1 MARRTPAPVWFQ
13 IRRSRQ
19 LIVYLLIAHGLGA
32 VGLLL
37 AELATPIRAG
47 LGLVLLLSLARQLWV
62 HGARRGAAAVRAV
75 HWQADGHWRVLDGR
89 GLPQSYEGCQVVL
102 ATPELV
108 LVQLRGRA
116 GRRWLLLA
124 ADSADAQSLRLL
136 RVRLRRERGQD
147 DRNQDSPLAGT

>member
-19 LIVYLLIAHGLGA
+19 LIAYLLIAHGLGV

-37 AELATPIRAG
+37 ADLATPIRAG
-47 LGLVLLLSLARQLWV
+47 LGAVLLFSLIRQLWV
-62 HGARRGAAAVRAV
+62 HGAHRGPVAVLAV

-89 GLPQSYEGCQVVL
+89 GLARTYEGCQVVL
-102 ATPELV
+102 AAPELV
-108 LVQLRGRA
+108 LVRLLGRA

-124 ADSADAQSLRLL
+124 GDSADPQALRLL
-136 RVRLRRERGQD
+136 RVRLRRQRASADPAQD
-147 DRNQDSPLAGT
+147 NPLTGT